1 MNFCSVP
8 YEADFGGVDANKGMM
23 PMGMQNGPM
32 GNAGGMAPM
41 PMGPQMN
48 LNTQMQMPPMTTGA
62 PMSFPLHQ
70 GMNGG
75 GMPMQ
80 SLPMGML
87 PQGAAS
93 MPMSTQL
100 PFGSVTPLNSMTM
113 MPMAGAIDAPGMNAV
128 IPDLQSM
135 SAGGMA
141 PQMGQMNQYNQMHQ
155 GRLMGGSVAN
165 APSSWNSGN
174 NQSSH
179 QMWGNNYPQ
188 SGNFG
193 NNMPYQ
199 QPMQPPQC
207 PSPSPQQM
215 QQHQR
220 MKNQYDSM
228 NYNRDMRNGLNS
240 PSMHDSMKFSKAGN
254 NQYNSS
260 KNGKMAT
267 HWR

>member
-48 LNTQMQMPPMTTGA
+48 LNTQMQMPPMTTAA

-70 GMNGG
+70 GINGG

-80 SLPMGML
+80 SLPMGMM

-100 PFGSVTPLNSMTM
+100 PYGSVTPLSSMTM

-165 APSSWNSGN
+165 TPASWNSCN
-174 NQSSH
+174 NQPSN
-179 QMWGNNYPQ
+179 QMWGNFPQ

-193 NNMPYQ
+193 NNMHYQ
-199 QPMQPPQC
+199 HQMQQQQSQ
-207 PSPSPQQM
+207 SPSPQQM

-240 PSMHDSMKFSKAGN
+240 PMQDSMKFSKAAG
-254 NQYNSS
+254 NQYNCS